1 MAVPSEYV
9 DIAGLLNVQSKY
21 IADIGA
27 GSINDPNSTSTNLT
41 SLNARLNAMAGAMA
55 NTSTG
60 YLLTGQDTVYTILER
75 EKDRI
80 NEKSKSIDIAAQGQD
95 RLIQLNTNYKKRY
108 AAYNSIIIAT
118 VMALIVF
125 AGLIALRTVP
135 FIPAIV
141 LNVASIALL
150 GATVIYCG
158 STYVSIV
165 NRDSIYFDELD
176 TNSTYMKS
184 VGSITRDISGS
195 NTSGTGSGLN
205 FNIGSCV
212 GQTCCSGNTFWNSTD
227 SVCMPYVV
235 CTLPQVRDPATNT
248 CI

>member
-1 MAVPSEYV
+1 MPDNVAPYV

-21 IADIGA
+21 IADLGA
-27 GSINDPNSTSTNLT
+27 GVSDPTNVASNLSTLNS
-41 SLNARLNAMAGAMA
+41 RLNAMAGALDS
-55 NTSTG
+55 TSTG
-60 YLLTGQDTVYTILER
+60 YLLTGQDTVYTILNR

-80 NEKSKSIDIAAQGQD
+80 AEKSKSIDIAAQGQN

-108 AAYNSIIIAT
+108 AAYNSIIIAAIL
-118 VMALIVF
+118 ALIVF
-125 AGLIALRTVP
+125 AGIIALRSVP

-141 LNVASIALL
+141 LNVASVALL

-176 TNSTYMKS
+176 TNSDYMKS
-184 VGSITRDISGS
+184 VGAIKKDV
-195 NTSGTGSGLN
+195 SGTNTAGANLGLN

-212 GQTCCSGNTFWNSTD
+212 GQTCCSGNTFWDSDD
-227 SVCMPYVV
+227 SVCLPACTGTQTRNPDTKV
-235 CTLPQVRDPATNT
+235 CG
-248 CI
+248 